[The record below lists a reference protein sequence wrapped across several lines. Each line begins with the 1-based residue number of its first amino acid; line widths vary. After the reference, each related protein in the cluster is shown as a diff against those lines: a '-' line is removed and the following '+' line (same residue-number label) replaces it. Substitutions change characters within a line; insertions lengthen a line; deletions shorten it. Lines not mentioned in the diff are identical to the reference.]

1 MPGLLLEVI
10 AGNAAGTYIQVD
22 DELVI
27 GRHASGAGQLSDDTE
42 ISRHHARLVREAT
55 GGYAIEDL
63 GSSNGT
69 FVNGLRLASPQLL
82 GEGDSIEVG
91 ATTLLVRS
99 ITARSAA
106 AQTEPESPPPGAA
119 ATVFARSPAFADAP
133 ATPAAAPAPGAA
145 PTPDAAP
152 APAPAPA
159 GSARQDVEGSS
170 PVAQP
175 DVDVATAAETP
186 VPASRIPPLTLV
198 LEVDFEAREATVSLG
213 DGVAPLRL
221 ALEDGHW
228 QARRAGD

>member
-10 AGNAAGTYIQVD
+10 AGNAAGTYIHVD

-106 AQTEPESPPPGAA
+106 AQTEPASPLPGAA

-133 ATPAAAPAPGAA
+133 ATPAAAPAPGA
-145 PTPDAAP
+145 
-152 APAPAPA
+152 APAPA